1 MQYPVTFSLVSLML
15 SGLASAGDTAGKK
28 ATDAF
33 GISDGE
39 DSIGIYDSSSV
50 RGFDL
55 SAAGNYRLNG
65 AYFVKSSGV
74 SHFFV
79 ESTQVR
85 IGLAAAG
92 MDFPG
97 PSGVINYQLH
107 DPAATDP
114 SQLRFGVEQYQSW
127 FTEAQF
133 KGRAADN
140 SYSYSVGVA
149 GQSQMRNAQGGDG
162 SSALIAGT
170 VRYTPSAT
178 EQWQWFAGE
187 YDYKRQG
194 SFVVLLDPND
204 QQLPDPVARG
214 RYLGQAWANETGQR
228 RIAGTLY
235 QGALNEDWTLHSSL
249 VFSQDAPKRAFT
261 QLFQLKQQQSE
272 SGYLISPSQ
281 RFTAWSGEV
290 KAVRTVYSGEY
301 QHRLV
306 ATLRGRHSDN
316 RFGGDRFVDTG
327 SLPWG
332 DKAAA
337 IAMPDLAA
345 LHADSQDLVR
355 QTTAGVFYAV
365 VLPSQLQLSG
375 GVLMTD
381 YRKDFRQQAA
391 AGAAGSSGQQ
401 QQDRLLLP
409 QLSLA
414 YPWTPDTLLYSSYTE
429 GLEES
434 GVAPAGSANPN
445 EVLSAVASVQRE
457 LGVRH
462 KLNDHLQLLS
472 GFFVTEKQ
480 FAGIHSV
487 TNQYQLSGEVR
498 HQGLELSLTG
508 QLSDQWQLVMGG
520 VYTEARLSN
529 IVQDPAALGHR
540 AVGVPQL
547 KMITNLVYSPNQLN
561 GLQWDL
567 NLAYTGERAAS
578 RRVDQQTGAQLQ
590 VPAYL
595 TTDLGMRYRFTRL
608 PQLELRAQLYNLF
621 DRYNWEVSSA
631 ESLTYLPGRSFRL
644 RLHYDF

>member
-1 MQYPVTFSLVSLML
+1 MKTQFTLSICSLLL
-15 SGLASAGDTAGKK
+15 SGVAQAGDNAGKK

-50 RGFDL
+50 RGFDVA
-55 SAAGNYRLNG
+55 AAGNYRING
-65 AYFVKSSGV
+65 SYFVKSSGV

-79 ESTQVR
+79 QSTQVR

-97 PSGVINYQLH
+97 PLGVINYQLH

-114 SQLRFGVEQYQSW
+114 SQLRFGVEQFGSF

-149 GQSQMRNAQGGDG
+149 GQTQMRNAQGGDG

-170 VRYTPSAT
+170 LRYSPSAT

-194 SFVVLLDPND
+194 SFVIQLDPQQ
-204 QQLPDPVARG
+204 QQLPAHISRG
-214 RYLGQAWANETGQR
+214 HYLGQHWATETGQR
-228 RIAGTLY
+228 RIAGALHQRELAQGWSLY
-235 QGALNEDWTLHSSL
+235 SSL
-249 VFSQDAPKRAFT
+249 VFSQDDPEQAYT
-261 QLFQLKQQQSE
+261 QLFQQQQQAVS
-272 SGYLISPSQ
+272 SGYLVSPAQ

-290 KAVRTVYSGEY
+290 KAVRSFDTGHY

-316 RFGGDRFVDTG
+316 RFGGDRFIHTG
-327 SLPWG
+327 ELQLG
-332 DKAAA
+332 EAATA
-337 IAMPDLAA
+337 VAAPDPGL
-345 LHADSQDLVR
+345 LQADSEDLVR
-355 QTTAGVFYAV
+355 QSTAGLHYAV
-365 VLPSQLQLSG
+365 LLPSQLQLSG
-375 GVLMTD
+375 GLLWTD
-381 YRKDFRQQAA
+381 YRKDFQQQRQAA
-391 AGAAGSSGQQ
+391 QIKEQ

-409 QLSLA
+409 QLNLA
-414 YPWTPDTLLYSSYTE
+414 YPWTADTLLYSSYTE

-445 EVLSAVASVQRE
+445 EVLSAAASVQRE

-462 KLNDHLQLLS
+462 KLNEDVQLLAGLFS
-472 GFFVTEKQ
+472 TKKQ
-480 FAGIHSV
+480 FAGINSD
-487 TNQYQLSGEVR
+487 NNKYQLSGEVR

-508 QLSDQWQLVMGG
+508 QLSEQWQLIAGG
-520 VYTEARLSN
+520 VYTKARLDN
-529 IVQDPAALGHR
+529 HIDTAAASGDQ
-540 AVGVPQL
+540 AVGVPEL
-547 KMITNLVYSPNQLN
+547 KMITNLVYQPAAVR
-561 GLQWDL
+561 GLQLDL
-567 NLAYTGERAAS
+567 NLTYNGERAVS
-578 RRVDQQTGAQLQ
+578 RRLQPQTQTQLQ
-590 VPAYL
+590 APAFL
-595 TTDLGMRYRFTRL
+595 TTDLGMRYRFSRV
-608 PQLELRAQLYNLF
+608 PQLELRAQVFNLF
-621 DRYNWEVSSA
+621 DRYNWDISSA
-631 ESLTYLPGRSFRL
+631 EALTYLPARSFRL